1 MHGDMCKSHLM
12 HLSEDAGGIPWH
24 EQLLRE
30 QDRGEETVGRPAV
43 SREGEASSENGVE
56 D

>member
-1 MHGDMCKSHLM
+1 M
-12 HLSEDAGGIPWH
+12 PWH

-30 QDRGEETVGRPAV
+30 RGRGGGEQTVGRPAV